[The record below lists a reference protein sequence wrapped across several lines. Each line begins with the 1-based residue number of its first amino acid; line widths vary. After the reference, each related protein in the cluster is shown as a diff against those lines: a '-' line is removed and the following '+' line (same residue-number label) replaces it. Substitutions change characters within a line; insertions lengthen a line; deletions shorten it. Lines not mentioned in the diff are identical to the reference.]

1 MTLVPFPDCLTKMLQ
16 EAVLPNAQRDDSG
29 LFKEKL
35 AESPEMQAPL
45 P

>member
-1 MTLVPFPDCLTKMLQ
+1 TLVPFPECLSKMMH

-35 AESPEMQAPL
+35 AESPEMQASP
-45 P
+45 